1 MDYRS
6 FIEDGQERVKEM
18 CEDRFK
24 RELTKHELA
33 VLKLAYFNATEDTIT
48 IYEKKGDEDGRNH

>member
-1 MDYRS
+1 MDYRN
-6 FIEDGQERVKEM
+6 FIEDGQERVKKM

-33 VLKLAYFNATEDTIT
+33 VLKLAYFNATEDTIA
-48 IYEKKGDEDGRNH
+48 IYEKKEDVHDRNR